1 MRPNLTIEKY
11 AKTDKPM
18 THDERWQQMWQTCI
32 DFMRLNKRRP
42 SKYAPAER
50 PLVNWLKHN
59 RKLLNQGK
67 MPERR
72 KAAFDRLL
80 AEADKYRHVNQYV
93 RASREASLPLFA
105 NGEA

>member
-1 MRPNLTIEKY
+1 
-11 AKTDKPM
+11 M
-18 THDERWQQMWQTCI
+18 THDERWQQMWQTCF
-32 DFMRLNKRRP
+32 DFMRKNKRRP

-72 KAAFDRLL
+72 KAAFARLL
-80 AEADKYRHVNQYV
+80 AEAGKCRRINQYV
-93 RASREASLPLFA
+93 CASQENLLPLF
-105 NGEA
+105 GTEES